1 MNRSVFSPSVSGVF
15 SFVICELMLSE
26 LLCLALGSL
35 KSGEVV
41 FKVLESGD
49 VELRTL
55 TLTRLFAI
63 VRSH

>member
-41 FKVLESGD
+41 FKVLEFGD
-49 VELRTL
+49 VE
-55 TLTRLFAI
+55 
-63 VRSH
+63 